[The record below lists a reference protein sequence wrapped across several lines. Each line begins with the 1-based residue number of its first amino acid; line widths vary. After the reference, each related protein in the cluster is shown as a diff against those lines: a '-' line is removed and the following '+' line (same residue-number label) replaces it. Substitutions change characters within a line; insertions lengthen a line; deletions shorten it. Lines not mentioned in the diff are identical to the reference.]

1 LKRKKER
8 ELKKKEKAKKKKL
21 IFNFKPYKSLFK
33 NLRGRELINKRR
45 REIIKGLSFKLI
57 RKRELKRHLKKK
69 KNLNYN
75 ISRKSVNLYEFKD
88 IS

>member
-1 LKRKKER
+1 M
-8 ELKKKEKAKKKKL
+8 KKKEKAKKKKL

-45 REIIKGLSFKLI
+45 REIIKGLNFKLI
-57 RKRELKRHLKKK
+57 RKRELKRHFKKK
-69 KNLNYN
+69 KFLNYN